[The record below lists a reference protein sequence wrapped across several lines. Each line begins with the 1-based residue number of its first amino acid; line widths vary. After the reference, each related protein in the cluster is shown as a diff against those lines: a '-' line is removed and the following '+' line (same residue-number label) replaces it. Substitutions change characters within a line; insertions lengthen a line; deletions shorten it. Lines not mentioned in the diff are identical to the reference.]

1 MRSALAARF
10 ISQCSHSTGY
20 LHRSIVGPIIMG
32 IVGNLRTMQLEE
44 LLQWL
49 SQSKKSGTLEIVHGK
64 VEKKIFFKDGLILS
78 SASNKPE
85 EYLGHFLMSH
95 GLINEGQLNQAVELQ
110 EKSRMLLGI
119 ILVNNGAIAERDL
132 ARMLRLKA
140 EESIY
145 DIFSWA
151 EGDFRFL
158 DDVLPDSAMVPM
170 RMDVTGIVMEGV
182 QRVDEWRRI
191 RQVIPHEQMIPV
203 ALVDLSTV
211 PGLGPGEQR
220 LLGLIND
227 ERSIEEIR
235 QQTHATEY
243 QTCKLVFDQWQLGRV
258 KLIKLRGGR
267 PPGPPPP
274 RPGGRAPRPGPGSR
288 GPGDDRRGEPDPGR
302 PRLPVAGGFRRR
314 ATPPAG
320 GAGPGAGEPGHP
332 GEPERGREAHPRA
345 DRALRRHPGVHPPGD
360 RHHGAAHL
368 LESLPPGG
376 VHADADQRRLRHP
389 VDPQDHADAA
399 ARRPDAVL
407 EAGDG
412 RLHPPAAA
420 AQSHGRH
427 AGRDPVASRPARPSR
442 SRSAPTLPSAP
453 RPSPRGSSA
462 RSPAA

>member
-1 MRSALAARF
+1 
-10 ISQCSHSTGY
+10 
-20 LHRSIVGPIIMG
+20 
-32 IVGNLRTMQLEE
+32 MQLEE

-95 GLINEGQLNQAVELQ
+95 GLINEGQLNRAVELQ
-110 EKSRMLLGI
+110 EKSRMLLGM

-158 DDVLPDSAMVPM
+158 DDVLPESAMVPM

-191 RQVIPHEQMIPV
+191 RQVLPNEQMIPV
-203 ALVDLSTV
+203 AIVDLSTV
-211 PGLGPGEQR
+211 AGLGPGEQR
-220 LLGLIND
+220 IVSLIND
-227 ERSIEEIR
+227 ERTIEEIR

-267 PPGPPPP
+267 PAAVP
-274 RPGGRAPRPGPGSR
+274 S
-288 GPGDDRRGEPDPGR
+288 PDPGA
-302 PRLPVAGGFRRR
+302 VAPGTIR
-314 ATPPAG
+314 A
-320 GAGPGAGEPGHP
+320 
-332 GEPERGREAHPRA
+332 
-345 DRALRRHPGVHPPGD
+345 
-360 RHHGAAHL
+360 
-368 LESLPPGG
+368 ESL
-376 VHADADQRRLRHP
+376 
-389 VDPQDHADAA
+389 
-399 ARRPDAVL
+399 
-407 EAGDG
+407 
-412 RLHPPAAA
+412 
-420 AQSHGRH
+420 
-427 AGRDPVASRPARPSR
+427 
-442 SRSAPTLPSAP
+442 
-453 RPSPRGSSA
+453 
-462 RSPAA
+462 

>member
-1 MRSALAARF
+1 
-10 ISQCSHSTGY
+10 
-20 LHRSIVGPIIMG
+20 MG

-95 GLINEGQLNQAVELQ
+95 GLINEGQLNRAVELQ
-110 EKSRMLLGI
+110 EKSRMLLGM

-158 DDVLPDSAMVPM
+158 DDVLPESAMVPM

-191 RQVIPHEQMIPV
+191 RQVLPNEQMIPV
-203 ALVDLSTV
+203 AIVDLSAI

-220 LLGLIND
+220 IVSLIND
-227 ERSIEEIR
+227 ERTIEEIR
-235 QQTHATEY
+235 EQTRATEY

-258 KLIKLRGGR
+258 KLVKLRGGR
-267 PPGPPPP
+267 PAA
-274 RPGGRAPRPGPGSR
+274 APS
-288 GPGDDRRGEPDPGR
+288 PDPGAAAPGTIR
-302 PRLPVAGGFRRR
+302 AESLIQAGRTFLSQGDFDAALRHLR
-314 ATPPAG
+314 AAR
-320 GAGPGAGEPGHP
+320 AL
-332 GEPERGREAHPRA
+332 EPENPDTQENLSEAEKRIREQIERSGVTLASIPQVTATMEQLTSSNLSPQEGFMLTRINGVY
-345 DRALRRHPGVHPPGD
+345 DIQSILKITPMPQLDALMLFWKLAMAGYIR
-360 RHHGAAHL
+360 L
-368 LESLPPGG
+368 LPPRNPTGPTRA
-376 VHADADQRRLRHP
+376 V
-389 VDPQDHADAA
+389 
-399 ARRPDAVL
+399 AR
-407 EAGDG
+407 
-412 RLHPPAAA
+412 
-420 AQSHGRH
+420 
-427 AGRDPVASRPARPSR
+427 
-442 SRSAPTLPSAP
+442 
-453 RPSPRGSSA
+453 
-462 RSPAA
+462 

>member
-10 ISQCSHSTGY
+10 ISQYSHSTGY
-20 LHRSIVGPIIMG
+20 LHRSIIGPVIMG

-64 VEKKIFFKDGLILS
+64 TEKKIFFKDGLILS

-95 GLINEGQLNQAVELQ
+95 GLINEGQLSRAIELQ
-110 EKSRMLLGI
+110 EKSRMLLGM

-158 DDVLPDSAMVPM
+158 DDVLPESAMVPM

-191 RQVIPHEQMIPV
+191 RQVIPNEQMIPV
-203 ALVDLSTV
+203 AVADLSTV

-220 LLGLIND
+220 LLSLIND
-227 ERSIEEIR
+227 ERTLEEIR

-243 QTCKLVFDQWQLGRV
+243 QACKLIFDQWQLGRL
-258 KLIKLRGGR
+258 KLVKLRGGR
-267 PPGPPPP
+267 VVAAEAGPVAAGAIRAEGLIQAGRTFLSQGDFDAALRHLRAARALEPENPDTQENLGEAEKRIREQIERSGVTLASIPQVTATMEQLTSSNLSPQEGFMLTRINGVYDIQSILKITPMPQLDALMLFWKLATAGYIRLLPP
-274 RPGGRAPRPGPGSR
+274 RNPTGSTRAVVR
-288 GPGDDRRGEPDPGR
+288 
-302 PRLPVAGGFRRR
+302 
-314 ATPPAG
+314 
-320 GAGPGAGEPGHP
+320 
-332 GEPERGREAHPRA
+332 
-345 DRALRRHPGVHPPGD
+345 
-360 RHHGAAHL
+360 
-368 LESLPPGG
+368 
-376 VHADADQRRLRHP
+376 
-389 VDPQDHADAA
+389 
-399 ARRPDAVL
+399 
-407 EAGDG
+407 
-412 RLHPPAAA
+412 
-420 AQSHGRH
+420 
-427 AGRDPVASRPARPSR
+427 
-442 SRSAPTLPSAP
+442 
-453 RPSPRGSSA
+453 
-462 RSPAA
+462 